1 MAKKNKKKTVPEI
14 ATEIQAS
21 IPESVS
27 EELQKITAP
36 ATKAVGKDAKK
47 KKKKK
52 DNTLSSGGAMEK
64 VFYFGEERKTVREL
78 VAFEG
83 FDNSAEEYVKI
94 INAGAKIPTV
104 CMYIHKVPKQTTF
117 AYSYVPLF
125 NFNGVSTT
133 VFINPMSQDEAQKV
147 VDGRVS
153 DLTVQVAEAKD
164 AGDVNQV
171 RKMQNKLEDA
181 SAWATAIEKGD
192 NALYK
197 VKFLFVLQD
206 IDLGDLERKVNLFH
220 AKATEI
226 GFDVVCC
233 YAMHHQVIRSQFPL
247 NRPYAPK
254 KDEDVIKS
262 HCLDK
267 FALLDIFNHTENSFI
282 HKDGIFA
289 GHYINGNKAFLYD
302 MYDRS
307 HDGFGV
313 AIAGGTGTGKSATIK
328 MLQSRW
334 GDFEVRF
341 RTIDVESK
349 LAEGEYA
356 GIARAMG
363 GINFEI
369 KSGSKNILNPF
380 DINVEQEYDTRT
392 GMEYPVLHLN
402 EKLVYLEDL
411 FISMVMTGN
420 AVPEVPL
427 ERSMRNII
435 TSICS
440 ELYEERGIY
449 DGNPDSLF
457 TTSGGAFLSSGRVK
471 KVLPTITDAFKKLLI
486 RRHLNRNP
494 LHSQAYQTLIDSV
507 SDRVV
512 EVYYGEDSCTFFTRE
527 EYENLKTNEFGR
539 RISPTKDDLGKW
551 EDVIP
556 VRGAK
561 AYFDGQSTM
570 SATIDTPYIN
580 YDISQVPQQD
590 KAFAL
595 LVAMGYMEANDVRR
609 NSANPNNIQKM
620 VVLLD
625 ELHTVFPYQEARR
638 IVERFYRTAR
648 KRQVSPWSATQSL
661 KDYDGYDETKAI
673 LKNVDTVFLFRHT
686 ELDREF
692 LRKNT
697 PLNDSQ
703 VERILSLG
711 INPKDTEVTEEE
723 KNRKR
728 GEVCIIDKGRP
739 AFIKMDYLRATEAS
753 YVETDA
759 SKLKTVSVA

>member
-1 MAKKNKKKTVPEI
+1 MSKNKKKIMSEI
-14 ATEIQAS
+14 TES
-21 IPESVS
+21 IPEVAQD
-27 EELQKITAP
+27 ELKKISAP
-36 ATKAVGKDAKK
+36 VEAVVRKD
-47 KKKKK
+47 KKK
-52 DNTLSSGGAMEK
+52 DKKKDTTLSSGGMLEK
-64 VFYFGEERKTVREL
+64 SFYFGEERKTIREL
-78 VAFEG
+78 LAFEG
-83 FDNSAEEYVKI
+83 VDTSAEEFVKI
-94 INAGAKIPTV
+94 INAGQKIPTV
-104 CMYIHKVPKQTTF
+104 CMYIHKMPKTTTF
-117 AYSYVPLF
+117 ASSYVPLF
-125 NFNGVSTT
+125 NFSGVTT
-133 VFINPMSQDEAQKV
+133 SVFINPMKHEEAQKV

-153 DLTVQVAEAKD
+153 DLTVQVAEAQD

-171 RKMQNKLEDA
+171 RKMQNKLAEA
-181 SAWATAIEKGD
+181 NAWAAAIEKGD
-192 NALYK
+192 NALFK
-197 VKFLFVLQD
+197 VKFLFVLQE
-206 IDLGDLERKVNLFH
+206 LNLEDLERKVNLFH
-220 AKATEI
+220 SKANEI
-226 GFDVVCC
+226 GFDVVTC
-233 YAMHHQVIRSQFPL
+233 YATHHHVIRSQFPL

-254 KDEDVIKS
+254 GDEDVIKA

-267 FALLDIFNHTENSFI
+267 YALLDLFNHTENSFI
-282 HKDGIFA
+282 HKDGVFA
-289 GHYINGNKAFLYD
+289 GHYINGNKVFLYD
-302 MYDRS
+302 PYDKS

-313 AIAGGTGTGKSATIK
+313 VIAGGTGTGKSATIK

-334 GDFEVRF
+334 GDFGVRY

-369 KSGSKNILNPF
+369 KSGSKNVLNPF

-420 AVPEVPL
+420 AAPDVPL
-427 ERSMRNII
+427 ERSMRSII
-435 TSICS
+435 TTICA
-440 ELYEERGIY
+440 ELYAEREIY
-449 DGNPDSLF
+449 DGKPNSLY
-457 TTSGGAFLSSGRVK
+457 TTSGATFLSSGMDK
-471 KVLPTITDAFKKLLI
+471 KELPTITDAFKKLLI

-494 LHSQAYQTLIDSV
+494 LHSQAFQTLIDSV
-507 SDRVV
+507 ADRVV
-512 EVYYGEDSCTFFTRE
+512 EVYYGEDTCRFFTRE
-527 EYENLKTNEFGR
+527 EYEKMATNEYGR
-539 RISPTKDDLGKW
+539 KFITTEDGKK
-551 EDVIP
+551 EDVIA

-580 YDISQVPQQD
+580 YDISQVPQAD

-595 LVAMGYMEANDVRR
+595 LVAMGYMEENDVRR
-609 NSANPNNIQKM
+609 NSANQNNIQKM

-648 KRQVSPWSATQSL
+648 KRHVSPWSATQSL
-661 KDYDGYDETKAI
+661 KDFDGYEETKAI
-673 LKNVDTVFLFRHT
+673 LKNADTVFLFRHT
-686 ELDREF
+686 DLDRSF
-692 LRKNT
+692 LRENT

-703 VERILSLG
+703 VERVLTLG
-711 INPKDTEVTEEE
+711 INPKDTDVTEEE

-728 GEVCIIDKGRP
+728 GEVCVIDKNRP

-759 SKLKTVSVA
+759 SKFANV